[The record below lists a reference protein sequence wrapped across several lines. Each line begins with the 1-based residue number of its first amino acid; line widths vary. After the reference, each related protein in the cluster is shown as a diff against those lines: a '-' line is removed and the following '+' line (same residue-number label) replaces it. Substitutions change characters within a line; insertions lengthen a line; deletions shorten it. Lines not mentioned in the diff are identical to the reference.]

1 MNIVDKCVF
10 DNHNGGCGALI
21 EKKCE
26 GCKFF
31 KTEQQ
36 FDDAQKQAAL
46 ILDNK
51 ELQPKVIRQGATQ
64 IMSVSKKYVGRW

>member
-1 MNIVDKCVF
+1 MDKCVF
-10 DNHNGGCGALI
+10 DNCSGGCGALI
-21 EKKCE
+21 EKNCE

-31 KTEQQ
+31 KNEQQ

-51 ELQPKVIRQGATQ
+51 ELEPKIIRHGATQ
-64 IMSVSKKYVGRW
+64 IMSVAKKYTGRW